1 MNKLIFF
8 VDDDKMMLNL
18 VEYTLKNRQDC
29 EINTYQTGE
38 DCLNELDLSPDLI
51 ILDHIF
57 EGDSSAFSN
66 GLDILKEIKKK
77 DNSVK
82 VIILSSLNDE
92 KVKSEYLSNGAVRFI
107 EKNDYFID
115 ALMEIL
121 DEETA
126 N

>member
-1 MNKLIFF
+1 M
-8 VDDDKMMLNL
+8 
-18 VEYTLKNRQDC
+18 
-29 EINTYQTGE
+29 
-38 DCLNELDLSPDLI
+38 NELNLSPDLI

-57 EGDSSAFSN
+57 EGNSSAFSS
-66 GLDILKEIKKK
+66 GLEILKEIKKK
-77 DNSVK
+77 NNSVK
-82 VIILSSLNDE
+82 VIILSSIKDE
-92 KVKSEYLSNGAVRFI
+92 KVKSEYLSIGATRFI

>member
-38 DCLNELDLSPDLI
+38 DCLNELNLNPDLI

-57 EGDSSAFSN
+57 EANSSVFSR

-77 DNSVK
+77 NNSVK
-82 VIILSSLNDE
+82 VIILSSINDD
-92 KVKSEYLSNGAVRFI
+92 KVKSEYINAGAVQFI

-115 ALMEIL
+115 ALMGVL

>member
-29 EINTYQTGE
+29 EIKTYQNGE
-38 DCLNELDLSPDLI
+38 ECISALSLNPDLI

-57 EGDSSAFSN
+57 NSN
-66 GLDILKEIKKK
+66 QGHFPSGLEILKEIKSQ
-77 DNSVK
+77 NNNVK
-82 VIILSSLNDE
+82 VVILSSISDE
-92 KVKSEYLSNGAVRFI
+92 KVKSDYLQNGAALFI

-115 ALMEIL
+115 ALIEIL
-121 DEETA
+121 DE
-126 N
+126 